1 MPVRFTMNGVLV
13 ETDTPQEA
21 VAMIA
26 AAHPVAESTRPRK
39 NTPATRPVRSVP
51 TEKPHRPGLFK
62 ADELS
67 SPVTLKGMNLDFLAA
82 MKEAYPNSVSSDQM
96 VARIGGSR
104 QSIPIIIATLRRY
117 AKSKSLEL
125 EDLMMRGKVPKGE
138 KGSTWSLT
146 PKGMKEFF

>member
-1 MPVRFTMNGVLV
+1 MNGVPV

-26 AAHPVAESTRPRK
+26 AANPAAESPRPRK
-39 NTPATRPVRSVP
+39 NPQATRPVRSVP
-51 TEKPHRPGLFK
+51 IEKPHRPGLFK

-67 SPVTLKGMNLDFLAA
+67 SPLTLNGMNLDFLAA
-82 MKEAYPNSVSSDQM
+82 MKEAYPNAVSSDQM
-96 VARIGGSR
+96 VARIGGTR
-104 QSIPIIIATLRRY
+104 QSIPIIIVTLRKY
-117 AKSKSLEL
+117 AESKGLEL
-125 EDLMMRGKVPKGE
+125 EDLMLRGKAPKGE